1 MVTKEDV
8 EKAKAIWVEAD
19 AAAKAEAVADAAWA
33 AWAAVEAAYD
43 KYIKLK
49 EEYENGN

>member
-1 MVTKEDV
+1 MVTNEDGV
-8 EKAKAIWVEAD
+8 NAKDIWGEAD
-19 AAAKAEAVADAAWA
+19 AAAKAEATWA
-33 AWAAVEAAYD
+33 AWAAVVAAYD